1 MCYKIAK
8 HESFFK
14 SYFIEYINNLVT
26 DKVIGVRIRLAQF
39 ISHQFIKSKINYN
52 SEKTWILQNPLFKK
66 LAFILKNDSNINVR
80 KYFITID
87 LQDDNHVI
95 LEAQAS
101 NQLFINNMEFLKDE
115 FGILIKNFNYFY
127 KPNINI

>member
-1 MCYKIAK
+1 
-8 HESFFK
+8 
-14 SYFIEYINNLVT
+14 
-26 DKVIGVRIRLAQF
+26 LAQF